1 MRRKGT
7 RPIDRI
13 FLLKEELGTQQ
24 KVADRLGM
32 SRQWVSDVLNGKV
45 AWTKELDGAGRATL
59 KNAQKF
65 DSKKLRKLNDNVRRI
80 KNRAKKNLQEDF
92 ELGDIASSGLLD
104 QKFNPF
110 EGRQGIEDNPRLEA
124 AIQSGQKSFSMIL
137 QVNLKDAE
145 QFETIEFPI
154 TATTNKQFISGAA
167 AGGRFGLD
175 SFPDEPYKSIEV
187 IGILRR

>member
-7 RPIDRI
+7 RVIDRI

-45 AWTKELDGAGRATL
+45 AWTKKLDGAGRATL

-65 DSKKLRKLNDNVRRI
+65 DSKQLRKLNDNVRRI
-80 KNRAKKNLQEDF
+80 KKRAKKNLQEDF
-92 ELGDIASSGLLD
+92 ELGDIAETGLLD

-110 EGRQGIEDNPRLEA
+110 EGKQGIEDNPRLEA
-124 AIQSGQKSFSMIL
+124 AIQSGQKTFSIIFQINFL
-137 QVNLKDAE
+137 DEA
-145 QFETIEFPI
+145 FEVIEYPV
-154 TATTNKQFISGAA
+154 TASTNKGFISDVA

-175 SFPDEPYKSIEV
+175 SFPDQDYKSIEV
-187 IGILRR
+187 IGVLRR